1 MGQHLPPY
9 QTEKHFLYCYNLNY
23 EEYREPNMRQTLNT
37 LIISIATLFTQNVIA
52 GEVTR
57 AIFTI
62 GIDNREPITQVDS
75 INSNSYAEI
84 SFFTELTNLKGH
96 TVTHQW
102 VHNDT
107 IIFEKK
113 FEVNGDRW
121 RVWTSKEFLPDW
133 SGSWTVNV
141 LDTDLSVLESK
152 SFKYQ

>member
-1 MGQHLPPY
+1 
-9 QTEKHFLYCYNLNY
+9 
-23 EEYREPNMRQTLNT
+23 MRQIIKT
-37 LIISIATLFTQNVIA
+37 LIIAVTALFTQNLVG

-62 GIDNREPITQVDS
+62 GIDNHEPVIQVES
-75 INSNSYAEI
+75 IHSNSYTEI

-96 TVTHQW
+96 IVTHQW
-102 VHNDT
+102 TYNDT